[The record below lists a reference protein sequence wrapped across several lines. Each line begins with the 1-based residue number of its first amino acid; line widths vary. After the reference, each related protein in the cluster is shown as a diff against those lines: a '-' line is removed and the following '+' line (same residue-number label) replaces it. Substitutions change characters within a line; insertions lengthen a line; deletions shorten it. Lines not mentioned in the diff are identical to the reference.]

1 MSNRSLPILAAFLI
15 IPSCGGS
22 ASNSGNNMENNGT
35 VSRNIELMDVRSS
48 VIILQSEI
56 IDLKEKLR
64 DAEGLNLSLHA
75 QLEEKNSRLGTLE
88 SLPDAKP
95 AGFTASL
102 QYQFSPN
109 TSELSFEFDAMYKSA
124 LALYFDSDYEDAI
137 IAFDELG
144 VLDDSNPLS
153 DNAQYWKGESYY
165 GLGEWGK
172 ALSAFET
179 VLTYPQSN
187 KNDYAQFKIGLCLLK
202 MNNEAQAD
210 AAFQT
215 LLESYPDSE
224 LISRVTKLMNRTQ

>member
-1 MSNRSLPILAAFLI
+1 MNNRSLLILAAFLI

-22 ASNSGNNMENNGT
+22 ARNGNNMENNGT
-35 VSRNIELMDVRSS
+35 VSRSIELMDLRSS

-88 SLPDAKP
+88 NLPDVKP
-95 AGFTASL
+95 GGSTTSL
-102 QYQFSPN
+102 QNQFSPDAP
-109 TSELSFEFDAMYKSA
+109 EQSFEFDAMYKSA

-202 MNNEAQAD
+202 MNNKSQAN

>member
-1 MSNRSLPILAAFLI
+1 MSNRSLLIVPAFMFI
-15 IPSCGGS
+15 SSCGGS
-22 ASNSGNNMENNGT
+22 APNGGNDDA
-35 VSRNIELMDVRSS
+35 VSRSIELMDLRSS

-64 DAEGLNLSLHA
+64 DAEGLNSGLQA
-75 QLEEKNSRLGTLE
+75 QLEERNTRLGTLE
-88 SLPDAKP
+88 KFSNLKP
-95 AGFTASL
+95 SGSAATAGN
-102 QYQFSPN
+102 QFSTN
-109 TSELSFEFDAMYKSA
+109 ESEPSFEFEAMYKSA
-124 LALYFDSDYEDAI
+124 LALYFNSEYREAI

-165 GLGEWGK
+165 GLGEWSM

-202 MNNEAQAD
+202 MDYKAQAN
-210 AAFQT
+210 AAFQI
-215 LLESYPDSE
+215 LLESFPDSD
-224 LISRVTKLMNRTQ
+224 LISRVTELKKRIQ

>member
-1 MSNRSLPILAAFLI
+1 MNNCSLPILAAFLI

-22 ASNSGNNMENNGT
+22 APNGNNMENNGT
-35 VSRNIELMDVRSS
+35 VSRNIELMDLRSS

-165 GLGEWGK
+165 SLGEWGK

>member
-1 MSNRSLPILAAFLI
+1 MNNSSLLILAAFFI

-22 ASNSGNNMENNGT
+22 ARNGNNMENNGT
-35 VSRNIELMDVRSS
+35 VSRNIELMDLRSS

-75 QLEEKNSRLGTLE
+75 QLEEKNSRRGTLE
-88 SLPDAKP
+88 NLPDVKP
-95 AGFTASL
+95 AGSTASL
-102 QYQFSPN
+102 QNRFSPN
-109 TSELSFEFDAMYKSA
+109 ASEPSFEFDAMYKSA

-153 DNAQYWKGESYY
+153 DNAQYWKGESFY
-165 GLGEWGK
+165 GLGEWEN

-202 MNNEAQAD
+202 MNNKAQAN

>member
-1 MSNRSLPILAAFLI
+1 MNNRSLLIIAAFLFFL
-15 IPSCGGS
+15 SCGGS
-22 ASNSGNNMENNGT
+22 AANSGNNDAL
-35 VSRNIELMDVRSS
+35 SRNIERMDMRSS

-56 IDLKEKLR
+56 IDLKERLR
-64 DAEGLNLSLHA
+64 DAEGLNLDLQA

-88 SLPDAKP
+88 NFPIVKP
-95 AGFTASL
+95 SGSTAMPRN
-102 QYQFSPN
+102 QFSTNP
-109 TSELSFEFDAMYKSA
+109 SEPSFEFDAMYKSA
-124 LALYFDSDYEDAI
+124 LALYFNSEYEDAI

-153 DNAQYWKGESYY
+153 DNAQYWKGESFY
-165 GLGEWGK
+165 GLGEWEN

-202 MNNEAQAD
+202 MNNKAQAN

-224 LISRVTKLMNRTQ
+224 LISRVTELQKRTQ

>member
-1 MSNRSLPILAAFLI
+1 MNNRSLPIIAAFLFF
-15 IPSCGGS
+15 PSCGGS
-22 ASNSGNNMENNGT
+22 APNSGNNDA
-35 VSRNIELMDVRSS
+35 VSRNIELMDLRSS

-56 IDLKEKLR
+56 IDLKERLR
-64 DAEGLNLSLHA
+64 DAEGLNLGLQA

-88 SLPDAKP
+88 NFPNAKP
-95 AGFTASL
+95 SGSTATPTN
-102 QYQFSPN
+102 QFSTNEP
-109 TSELSFEFDAMYKSA
+109 EPSFEFEAMYKSA
-124 LALYFDSDYEDAI
+124 LALYFNYEYEDAI

-165 GLGEWGK
+165 GLGEWGN

-187 KNDYAQFKIGLCLLK
+187 KNDYAQFKIGPCLLK
-202 MNNEAQAD
+202 MDNKAQAN

-224 LISRVTKLMNRTQ
+224 LISRVTELKKRTQ

>member
-1 MSNRSLPILAAFLI
+1 MNNSSLLIVLAFLFI
-15 IPSCGGS
+15 SSCGGS
-22 ASNSGNNMENNGT
+22 APNRVNNDA
-35 VSRNIELMDVRSS
+35 VSRNIELMDLRSS

-64 DAEGLNLSLHA
+64 DAEGLNLGLQA
-75 QLEEKNSRLGTLE
+75 QLEEKSTRLGTLE
-88 SLPDAKP
+88 NFSNVKP
-95 AGFTASL
+95 SGSTATPRN
-102 QYQFSPN
+102 QFSIN
-109 TSELSFEFDAMYKSA
+109 ESEPSFEFDAMYKSA
-124 LALYFDSDYEDAI
+124 LALYFNSEYDDAI

-165 GLGEWGK
+165 GLGEWSK

-202 MNNEAQAD
+202 MDYKAQAN
-210 AAFQT
+210 AAFQI
-215 LLESYPDSE
+215 LLESYPESD
-224 LISRVTKLMNRTQ
+224 LISRVTELKKRIQ